1 MPGQKY
7 EDFITPAPL
16 APGEYLVIGFQGGRQ
31 RWDSETEGIRR
42 LALKLRAKNLPGV
55 HIETIENRKRNLAIE
70 LIRNA
75 FDHNQDGELDEAER
89 ASVRLILYG
98 QSFGGAAAVKLAR
111 QLQKLDIPVLLT
123 VQIDSIGR
131 GDEVIP
137 SNVKRAANLY
147 QKNGWF
153 VRGEAPIRAEDPAK
167 TEILGN
173 FKFDYRNKKVDLSGV
188 PWHKKIFRLAHSRMN
203 VDPDVWA
210 KVEELIL
217 AELARRR

>member
-1 MPGQKY
+1 M
-7 EDFITPAPL
+7 
-16 APGEYLVIGFQGGRQ
+16 
-31 RWDSETEGIRR
+31 
-42 LALKLRAKNLPGV
+42 
-55 HIETIENRKRNLAIE
+55 
-70 LIRNA
+70 
-75 FDHNQDGELDEAER
+75 
-89 ASVRLILYG
+89 
-98 QSFGGAAAVKLAR
+98 VKLAR

-131 GDEVIP
+131 GDAVIP
-137 SNVKRAANLY
+137 TNVKRAANLY

-173 FKFDYRNKKVDLSGV
+173 FKFDYKNKKVDLSGV

-203 VDPDVWA
+203 VDPDVWS

-217 AELARRR
+217 GSVLISPRAPRPQPGGK